1 MVILPTLAVAFA
13 GIAGNDTRAIDKQ
26 IQAAI
31 PAEAHVQ
38 TVKLPAAALHTL
50 ARHGEG
56 SREIVKKLHVDG
68 LIGGELLAARGGVTL
83 RIVIYD
89 AEGGLKSLN
98 ELPLAKHALSKDEL
112 EVVRSNMADDVA
124 ALVAAAP
131 APAPAPEPPAPPPP
145 AIRAAPPP
153 PKPAPRAPE
162 PKAAPK
168 PEPKPEPKVEPK
180 DDENPLAP
188 PSAQATQAKPVE
200 TADASADA
208 VGVDEIEAELR
219 GGGGGS
225 AAAPAASQSSLHL
238 GAAVGLGLT
247 GRGFSPGPSTVRGY
261 SSTPVPAAQFA
272 AEVQPTARTSIAMAV
287 DHTLQMATPV
297 ADGMAATSMSR
308 IEFIAQYAL
317 TTGSLR
323 ISPEIGLGR
332 RTFSIDSTDPSR
344 TPDGEYNYAIVGAS
358 ASTAIGSSLAV
369 RGGLAFEPVVSGA
382 EPTEAALGEAS
393 RWAFDVGLAV
403 EWRVH
408 SHVFIRATADY
419 QRFAWSW
426 DMAGQRGEG
435 GAIDAYTTA
444 ALAVGAVY

>member
-13 GIAGNDTRAIDKQ
+13 GIAGHDTHAIDKQ

-38 TVKLPAAALHTL
+38 TVKLPPAALHTL

-68 LIGGELLAARGGVTL
+68 LIGGELLAARSGVTL

-89 AEGGLKSLN
+89 ADGGLKSLN
-98 ELPLAKHALSKDEL
+98 ELPLGKHVLSKDEL
-112 EVVRSNMADDVA
+112 EVVRSNMADDLA

-162 PKAAPK
+162 PKAIPK
-168 PEPKPEPKVEPK
+168 PEPKAEPKPEPKAEPQ

-188 PSAQATQAKPVE
+188 ASTHAKQAKPVE

-219 GGGGGS
+219 GGGGS
-225 AAAPAASQSSLHL
+225 SPAPAASESSLHL

-261 SSTPVPAAQFA
+261 SSTPVPAARFA
-272 AEVQPTARTSIAMAV
+272 AEVQPTARTSLAMAV

-297 ADGMAATSMSR
+297 SDGMAATSMSR
-308 IEFIAQYAL
+308 MEFIAAYAL
-317 TTGSLR
+317 TSGSLR
-323 ISPEIGLGR
+323 ISPEVGLGR

-344 TPDGEYNYAIVGAS
+344 TPDGEYNSAIVGANAS
-358 ASTAIGSSLAV
+358 AAIGSSLIV

-403 EWRVH
+403 
-408 SHVFIRATADY
+408 
-419 QRFAWSW
+419 
-426 DMAGQRGEG
+426 
-435 GAIDAYTTA
+435 
-444 ALAVGAVY
+444 